1 MKMKTEVLLAAMT
14 LLGGLCVAVA
24 QPGVRYP
31 YVDTSDAQNGPVI
44 VSRDARGGASAS
56 VFHPDWI
63 TTPDHNDTSAENTI
77 PAKLQVANAD
87 LAEEGFFWNEIQCP
101 DGWRTPTAMELV
113 LIRAMGGAAA
123 DTYCT
128 DRDDPCYNPPATDT
142 PLYGVAGFTPFRA
155 AAYWSASRVSRS
167 RSSVTTVSLLTG
179 MTSGGSAAGPDT
191 NFVRCVRD
199 VK

>member
-63 TTPDHNDTSAENTI
+63 TTPTI
-77 PAKLQVANAD
+77 TIRVRRIPFRPNSRSPMPTWRKK
-87 LAEEGFFWNEIQCP
+87 GFS
-101 DGWRTPTAMELV
+101 GMKSSVPTA
-113 LIRAMGGAAA
+113 GG
-123 DTYCT
+123 
-128 DRDDPCYNPPATDT
+128 RRP
-142 PLYGVAGFTPFRA
+142 R
-155 AAYWSASRVSRS
+155 WSS
-167 RSSVTTVSLLTG
+167 
-179 MTSGGSAAGPDT
+179 
-191 NFVRCVRD
+191 C
-199 VK
+199 